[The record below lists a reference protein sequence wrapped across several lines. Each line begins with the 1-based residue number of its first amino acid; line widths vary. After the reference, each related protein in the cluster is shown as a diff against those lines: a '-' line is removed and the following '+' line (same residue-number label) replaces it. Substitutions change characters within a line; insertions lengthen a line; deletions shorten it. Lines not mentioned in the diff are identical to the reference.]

1 MRLNPLGPIG
11 REAKIEWLIFVS
23 SVAFYLGFSVF
34 MVAEYGSTYIL
45 VRGRYSHDQLA
56 HAYIPRT
63 VIDNG
68 PLSKLANVGTVW
80 LPLYHLV
87 LIPFILPDPFYVN
100 GLGAAI
106 LNSFL
111 TASTSVLVYRIA
123 KGGKLGLIASSLFT
137 INMYSLIHSSSSY
150 MIPIGMYLSVAAV
163 YYSIESLRKNSGKEM
178 TKAMVFLMLAELS
191 RYESWIVGVA
201 IVLAVWFGLKK
212 DKLTKLIFTF
222 MASWG
227 VILWLLYNRVIF
239 GSFIQFITHPSPG
252 AAGYYYLIIEK
263 LANPI
268 EADWFSILKVS
279 YLLIGPAI
287 ALVFLSLFYFLLQVY
302 RRRKVRAFVYFIL
315 LSPLVLLLAESPKL
329 LIWDHPLYF
338 YFVLPFAIGA
348 GFRAINRSTKAK
360 AITLLIL
367 VLVGGQCLYE
377 FQRYEGLPS
386 ELAKDYKI
394 DMYVRER
401 LRPIYE
407 VWKDKGGYILSSNI
421 LYLPPYVMSVLL
433 GISPAYIFDEYDEP
447 VYREINKAP
456 WEHGVTVVL
465 MPTYETYLISKKY
478 MVGLVGE
485 EMYPI
490 LFYEDEAWRNEF
502 LNHYHFETE
511 IGYGPMVVLV
521 YVSKA

>member
-1 MRLNPLGPIG
+1 MNK
-11 REAKIEWLIFVS
+11 EAKIEWLIFIS

-45 VRGRYSHDQLA
+45 GWGRYWHDQLP
-56 HAYIPRT
+56 HVYISRT

-80 LPLYHLV
+80 LPLYHLI

-111 TASTSVLVYRIA
+111 TASTSVLIYRIA
-123 KGGKLGLIASSLFT
+123 KGGKLGLIASFIFT

-150 MIPIGMYLSVAAV
+150 MVPIGMYLSVASV
-163 YYSIESLRKNSGKEM
+163 YYSIESLRKNSAREM
-178 TKAMVFLMLAELS
+178 AKAMVLLMLAELS
-191 RYESWIVGVA
+191 RYESWIVGLA

-212 DKLTKLIFTF
+212 SRAVKLIFTF

-227 VILWLLYNRVIF
+227 VVLWLLYNRVIF
-239 GSFIQFITHPSPG
+239 GSFIQFIIHPSPG

-279 YLLIGPAI
+279 YLLMGPVI
-287 ALVFLSLFYFLLQVY
+287 ALVFLSLFHFFFQIYKKRKVGAIEYLVMLLPLVFLLV
-302 RRRKVRAFVYFIL
+302 
-315 LSPLVLLLAESPKL
+315 ESPKL
-329 LIWDHPLYF
+329 LISDHPLYF

-348 GFRAINRSTKAK
+348 GFRAINHSTKA
-360 AITLLIL
+360 ITILIL

-377 FQRYEGLPS
+377 FQRYGGLPG
-386 ELAKDYKI
+386 EIAKDYKI
-394 DMYVRER
+394 DTYARER
-401 LRPIYE
+401 LRPIYG
-407 VWKDKGGYILSSNI
+407 VWKNKGGYILSSTT
-421 LYLPPYVMSVLL
+421 LYLPSYAMSVLL

-456 WEHGVTVVL
+456 WEYGVTVVL
-465 MPTYETYLISKKY
+465 MPTYDTYLMQKRY

-490 LFYEDEAWRNEF
+490 LFYENEAWRNEF
-502 LNHYHFETE
+502 LSHYRFETE
-511 IGYGPMVVLV
+511 IGYRRMVVLV
-521 YVSKA
+521 YVSKE